1 MKTHIK
7 RSIAF
12 LLVII
17 TLFTYYSTF
26 VYADHKIYDSE
37 RVFIGYTSDNVPG
50 LVMST
55 AVSLMDKPLKQADL
69 LKIGKNGERT
79 LIKSYVNSE
88 TNTLIEGIK
97 FFNSSR
103 NFAFFPVDKSIFEE
117 KTDYCMYIVESGG
130 STDGS
135 DIIREYHFNYIV
147 LFTGT
152 PIFTTSELSVE
163 ESREVDLSEHI
174 LLASKTIYEE
184 NFEERLNTL
193 HFTVQNKN
201 GEWVKTDC
209 KYKLEHQKAGDAFSI
224 RMNDAK
230 NTNRNFDTIVINV
243 LEKTPQNFLE
253 LLGATFREIGSGV
266 AAFFSNS
273 TSMLGSAFYPLLV
286 GLVIPVGIILSL
298 LGLG

>member
-7 RSIAF
+7 RFIAF

-230 NTNRNFDTIVINV
+230 NTDKNFDTIVVNV
-243 LEKTPQNFLE
+243 VEKVPQNFLE
-253 LLGATFREIGSGV
+253 LLEVTFLEIGSGSSS
-266 AAFFSNS
+266 FFNNMI
-273 TSMLGSAFYPLLV
+273 TSFGNTLYFFFLPLL
-286 GLVIPVGIILSL
+286 LIIAVLLSL
-298 LGLG
+298 FGL